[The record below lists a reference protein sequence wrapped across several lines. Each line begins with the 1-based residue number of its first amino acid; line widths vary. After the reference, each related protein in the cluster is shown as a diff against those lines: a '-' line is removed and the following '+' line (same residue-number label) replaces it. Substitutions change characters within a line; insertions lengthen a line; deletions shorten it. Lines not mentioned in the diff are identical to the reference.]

1 MENSD
6 TPLQLAN
13 LSREEL
19 IHVYFIRGLSYDE
32 ILNML
37 SIHHG
42 ITLSKR
48 HLHRLLRDQGLS
60 RRINK
65 SNLNDVFDFLDHS
78 ISETSSKNFG
88 YRQMTQR
95 LRGLG
100 YVVDRETVRMC
111 IKELD
116 PEGVLERSRHRLVR
130 RTYVTRGPNYLWHMD
145 GYDKLKPYGFC
156 IHGAI
161 DGFSRKILWLKVGS
175 SNNDP
180 RVVASYFINCIRVL
194 NLVPRC
200 IRADRGSENVMVC
213 GMQRYL
219 RRNDVDSVA
228 GNKSFMYGT
237 STSNQRIEAW
247 WSIFKKSRTAWW
259 INYFKDA
266 IDQGIY
272 DPSLVEHKECMKF
285 SFMNLIQNDLDET
298 KLLWNNHR
306 IRKVRNSE
314 CPNGKPDILY
324 FASGQNDFRNDLF
337 MEDFEICQDYLVDN
351 RQIQEHQIFINC
363 GQVMID
369 HNLQRP
375 TSVHEAIVLFRT
387 LLRFV

>member
-1 MENSD
+1 MDNSD
-6 TPLQLAN
+6 TPLQLTN
-13 LSREEL
+13 LNREEL
-19 IHVYFIRGLSYDE
+19 IHVYFNRGLTYDE

-37 SIHHG
+37 STHHN

-65 SNLNDVFDFLDHS
+65 TNLNNVIDVLHHS
-78 ISETSSKNFG
+78 ISETSSKHFG
-88 YRQMTQR
+88 YRQMTQK

-100 YVVDRETVRMC
+100 YVVDRENVRMC

-130 RTYVTRGPNYLWHMD
+130 RTYITRGPNYLWHMD

-180 RVVASYFINCIRVL
+180 RVIASYYLDCIHTL
-194 NLVPRC
+194 NSVPRC

-213 GMQRYL
+213 GMQRFL
-219 RRNDVDSVA
+219 RRNDADSVS
-228 GNKSFMYGT
+228 GIKSFMYGT

-247 WSIFKKSRTAWW
+247 WSFFKKSRTTWW

-272 DPSLVEHKECMKF
+272 DPSLINHKECMKF
-285 SFMNLIQNDLDET
+285 SFMDLIQNDLDET
-298 KLLWNNHR
+298 KLLWNNYH

-324 FASGQNDFRNDLF
+324 FASGQNDYRNDLF
-337 MEDFEICQDYLVDN
+337 MEDFEICQDFLMN
-351 RQIQEHQIFINC
+351 ERQVQEHKIYISC
-363 GQVMID
+363 GQLMID
-369 HNLQRP
+369 HNIHLPIYIYKFQ
-375 TSVHEAIVLFRT
+375 IIFC
-387 LLRFV
+387 F